1 MAEPITEEPVESPA
15 QKIANRAG
23 FWSDRVFR
31 TAAVACAS
39 VVVLLILFFAYELW
53 ISSRLSISSFGW
65 RFWISRDW
73 DPVREQFGALPFI
86 WGTLVSSILA
96 LLIATPLSLGTAI
109 FIAEV
114 APRWLR
120 QPVSFVVELLAAIPS
135 VVYGLWGVFV
145 MLPWL
150 RQHVQT
156 PLVERFGHIPLFE
169 GPAVGV
175 SMMAAIL
182 VLSVMIIP
190 YITAVSREVI
200 LAVPQTQREASYGLG
215 ATQWETVR
223 RVVLRQARVGILGAI
238 ILGYGRAVGETMA
251 VTMVIGNRPDI
262 SMSLLHPGYTMASV
276 IANEFAEATSPIYLS
291 ALTEIG
297 LLLFAVTLMI
307 NALARLLVWRV
318 TKGEAFY

>member
-1 MAEPITEEPVESPA
+1 MDKSAPA
-15 QKIANRAG
+15 VTADAG
-23 FWSDRVFR
+23 SREQRRGATFWSDRLFR
-31 TAAVACAS
+31 AVVVACAS
-39 VVVLLILFFAYELW
+39 VLGLLLLFFGYELW
-53 ISSRLSISSFGW
+53 QSSTLSIRTFGW
-65 RFWISRDW
+65 GFWVSREW
-73 DPVREQFGALPFI
+73 DPVRERFGALPFI
-86 WGTLVSSILA
+86 WGTLVTSIAA
-96 LLIATPLSLGTAI
+96 LIIAVPLSLGTAI

-145 MLPWL
+145 MVPWL
-150 RQHVQT
+150 REHVQK
-156 PLVERFGHIPLFE
+156 PLAERYGHIPLFA

-182 VLSVMIIP
+182 ILAVMIIP

-200 LAVPQTQREASYGLG
+200 LAVPQAQREASYGLG
-215 ATQWETVR
+215 ATKWETIR
-223 RVVLRQARVGILGAI
+223 RVVLRYARVGILGAI

-262 SMSLLHPGYTMASV
+262 TLSLLQPGYTMASV
-276 IANEFAEATSPIYLS
+276 IANEFTEATSPLYLS

-297 LLLFAVTLMI
+297 LLLFIITLLI
-307 NALARLLVWRV
+307 NALARFLVWRV
-318 TKGEAFY
+318 SRGEVSG

>member
-1 MAEPITEEPVESPA
+1 MSQPETEA
-15 QKIANRAG
+15 AANAIVRRRSGGAT
-23 FWSDRVFR
+23 FWSDRLFR
-31 TAAVACAS
+31 VAVLACAS
-39 VVVLLILFFAYELW
+39 VLVLLLLFFAYELW
-53 ISSRLSISSFGW
+53 QSSTLSIRTFGW
-65 RFWISRDW
+65 RFWVSREW
-73 DPVREQFGALPFI
+73 DPVRERFGALPFI
-86 WGTLVSSILA
+86 WGTLVTSIAA
-96 LLIATPLSLGTAI
+96 LVIAVPLSLGTAI

-145 MLPWL
+145 LVPLL
-150 RQHVQT
+150 REHVQV
-156 PLVERFGHIPLFE
+156 PLVQRWGHIPLFE

-182 VLSVMIIP
+182 VLAVMIIP

-200 LAVPQTQREASYGLG
+200 LAVPQEQREASYGLG
-215 ATQWETVR
+215 ATQWETIR
-223 RVVLRQARVGILGAI
+223 RVVLRYARVGILGAI

-262 SMSLLHPGYTMASV
+262 SLSLLQPGYTMASV
-276 IANEFAEATSPIYLS
+276 IANEFTEATSPLYLS
-291 ALTEIG
+291 SLTEIG
-297 LLLFAVTLMI
+297 LLLFVITLLV

-318 TKGEAFY
+318 SRGEVHY

>member
-31 TAAVACAS
+31 AAAVSCAS

-53 ISSRLSISSFGW
+53 ISSRLSISSYGW

>member
-1 MAEPITEEPVESPA
+1 MSQPATEATGQTRVRRRGGGA
-15 QKIANRAG
+15 T
-23 FWSDRVFR
+23 FWSDRIFKAVVV
-31 TAAVACAS
+31 AAAS
-39 VVVLLILFFAYELW
+39 VLGGLLLFFAYELW
-53 ISSRLSISSFGW
+53 SSSLLSIRTFGW
-65 RFWISRDW
+65 RFWVSRDW

-86 WGTLVSSILA
+86 WGTLVTSIAA
-96 LLIATPLSLGTAI
+96 LIIAVPLSLGTAI

-145 MLPWL
+145 MVPWL
-150 RQHVQT
+150 RENVQA
-156 PLVERFGHIPLFE
+156 PLAQRFGHIPLFE

-182 VLSVMIIP
+182 VLSIMIIP

-200 LAVPQTQREASYGLG
+200 LAVPQSQREASYGLG
-215 ATQWETVR
+215 ATKWETVR
-223 RVVLRQARVGILGAI
+223 WVVLRYARVGILGAI

-262 SMSLLHPGYTMASV
+262 SLSLLQPGYTMASV
-276 IANEFAEATSPIYLS
+276 IANEFTEATSPLYLS
-291 ALTEIG
+291 SLTEIG
-297 LLLFAVTLMI
+297 LLLFIITLLI

-318 TKGEAFY
+318 SRGEVRY

>member
-1 MAEPITEEPVESPA
+1 MSKPATEA
-15 QKIANRAG
+15 AANANARRHSRGAT
-23 FWSDRVFR
+23 FWSDRLFR
-31 TAAVACAS
+31 VVVVASAS
-39 VVVLLILFFAYELW
+39 VLGLLLLFFAYELW
-53 ISSRLSISSFGW
+53 QSSTLSIRAFGW
-65 RFWISRDW
+65 RFWVSREW
-73 DPVREQFGALPFI
+73 DPVRERFGALPFI
-86 WGTLVSSILA
+86 WGTLVTSIAA
-96 LLIATPLSLGTAI
+96 LIIAVPLSLGTAI

-145 MLPWL
+145 MVPWL
-150 RQHVQT
+150 REHVQV
-156 PLVERFGHIPLFE
+156 PLAQRLGHIPLFE

-182 VLSVMIIP
+182 VLAVMIIP

-200 LAVPQTQREASYGLG
+200 LAVPQSQREASYGLG
-215 ATQWETVR
+215 ATKWETIR
-223 RVVLRQARVGILGAI
+223 RVVLRYARVGILGAI

-262 SMSLLHPGYTMASV
+262 SLSLLQPGYTMASV
-276 IANEFAEATSPIYLS
+276 IANEFTEATSSLYLS
-291 ALTEIG
+291 SLTEIG
-297 LLLFAVTLMI
+297 LLLFVITLLI

-318 TKGEAFY
+318 SRGEVHY